1 MTTANLLCTA
11 VESGTKERTDRDK
24 LLNDLYRK
32 YQRKVTFI
40 CYGYMK
46 DWDDAREMAQEA
58 FVRAYRALDGFEGR
72 SHPLTWIT
80 RIAINQCLSRLAAR
94 GREKLGMLNFLHDQE
109 NEETEGSWEETSSRV
124 AVGRLV
130 ENADP
135 VTRKVLGL
143 VMHQGLTHSQIAT
156 TLGVSR
162 VAVTRRLTRFKRKVL
177 HKMGSPV

>member
-1 MTTANLLCTA
+1 MTTLDVLHASS
-11 VESGTKERTDRDK
+11 ESVNKSQTDKDQ
-24 LLNDLYRK
+24 LLNELFRK
-32 YQRKVTFI
+32 YQRKVTYV

-58 FVRAYRALDGFEGR
+58 FIRAYRGLDSFEGR
-72 SHPLTWIT
+72 SHLMTWIT

-94 GREKLGMLNFLHDQE
+94 GREKLGLLNFLSDRE
-109 NEETEGSWEETSSRV
+109 NEEAEDRWEEPCSRV
-124 AVGRLV
+124 AVGRLI
-130 ENADP
+130 EFADP

-162 VAVTRRLTRFKRKVL
+162 VAVTRRLTRFKRKVQGKVGCL
-177 HKMGSPV
+177 V

>member
-1 MTTANLLCTA
+1 MNPANLVSA
-11 VESGTKERTDRDK
+11 SPEAPNKEVQ
-24 LLNDLYRK
+24 LSDLFRK

-58 FVRAYRALDGFEGR
+58 FIRAYRALDGFEGR

-80 RIAINQCLSRLAAR
+80 RIAINQCLTSLAAR
-94 GREKLGMLNFLHDQE
+94 GREKLGLLNFQFERE
-109 NEETEGSWEETSSRV
+109 NEDHESRSETASSRV
-124 AVGRLV
+124 AVGKLIQY
-130 ENADP
+130 ADP

-143 VMHQGLTHSQIAT
+143 VMYQGLTHSQIAT

-177 HKMGSPV
+177 NKTASPV

>member
-1 MTTANLLCTA
+1 METANLPYQTA
-11 VESGTKERTDRDK
+11 ETVTKNR
-24 LLNDLYRK
+24 LLNELYRK

-58 FVRAYRALDGFEGR
+58 FIRAYRALNDFEGR
-72 SHPLTWIT
+72 SQLLTWIT

-94 GREKLGMLNFLHDQE
+94 GREKLGLLNFLHDRE
-109 NEETEGSWEETSSRV
+109 IEEPEGKWKDVCSRL
-124 AVGRLV
+124 AVRRLI
-130 ENADP
+130 ERTDP
-135 VTRKVLGL
+135 ITRKVLGL

-162 VAVTRRLTRFKRKVL
+162 VAVTRRITRFKHKVL
-177 HKMGSPV
+177 DKVGSPV

>member
-1 MTTANLLCTA
+1 MTTANLQ
-11 VESGTKERTDRDK
+11 RTSPQCSNKDQ
-24 LLNDLYRK
+24 LLNEIYRK

-46 DWDDAREMAQEA
+46 DWEDAREMAQEA
-58 FVRAYRALDGFEGR
+58 FVRVYRALDGFEGR
-72 SHPLTWIT
+72 SQLLTWIT

-94 GREKLGMLNFLHDQE
+94 GREKLGMLNFLSEQE
-109 NEETEGSWEETSSRV
+109 NEERPGRWEEASSRL
-124 AVGRLV
+124 AAGRLI
-130 ENADP
+130 ESADP

-162 VAVTRRLTRFKRKVL
+162 VAVTRRLTRFKHKVL
-177 HKMGSPV
+177 TKMGGPE